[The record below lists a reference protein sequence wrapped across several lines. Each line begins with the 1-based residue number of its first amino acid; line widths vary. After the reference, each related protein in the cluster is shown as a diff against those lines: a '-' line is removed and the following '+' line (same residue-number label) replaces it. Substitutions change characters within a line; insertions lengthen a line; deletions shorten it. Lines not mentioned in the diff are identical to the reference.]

1 MKHVEIYTSTS
12 YDNCCQD
19 ICKYSYKSNC
29 TSVFIYFI
37 ISQWFKSGFFNYV
50 FHPDFILLGKICEHG
65 IDDCVGM
72 CMDDNAVG
80 CVDRLNDYSC
90 TCKPGYMG
98 KNCTVSYMC
107 DIDNYL
113 PYNEEGHFILF

>member
-1 MKHVEIYTSTS
+1 MGKILGDGQVYTL
-12 YDNCCQD
+12 
-19 ICKYSYKSNC
+19 
-29 TSVFIYFI
+29 
-37 ISQWFKSGFFNYV
+37 KSGFFNYV
-50 FHPDFILLGKICEHG
+50 FHPDFILSGKNCEID

-72 CMDDNAVG
+72 CMDDNTDV
-80 CVDRLNDYSC
+80 CVDRLNDYTC

>member
-12 YDNCCQD
+12 YDNSCQD
-19 ICKYSYKSNC
+19 IIKYSYKSNC

-50 FHPDFILLGKICEHG
+50 FHPDFILLGKNCENG
-65 IDDCVGM
+65 TDDCVRM
-72 CMDDNAVG
+72 CMDDNDDD
-80 CVDRLNDYSC
+80 CVDRLNDYTC

>member
-1 MKHVEIYTSTS
+1 MYLDITLQWCKLKKNWSLGNILGYGQVYTL
-12 YDNCCQD
+12 
-19 ICKYSYKSNC
+19 
-29 TSVFIYFI
+29 
-37 ISQWFKSGFFNYV
+37 KSGFFNYV
-50 FHPDFILLGKICEHG
+50 FHPDFILLGKNCEND

-72 CMDDNAVG
+72 CMDDNADG
-80 CVDRLNDYSC
+80 CVDRLNDYTC